1 MFTVVYNISVPTRPP
16 WVPLILFL
24 GPQDLSFCSQEPA
37 PESPSLPLPSPPP
50 PPPSPQRIGLAES
63 GNFLS
68 SKPVT
73 DEFGNLKA
81 LCLLSW
87 GQDRAEVQIT
97 LQRSPRR
104 ETLDAIISKTL
115 PEAMS
120 LFGVLLHL
128 FIFLFF
134 KKFCLLF

>member
-1 MFTVVYNISVPTRPP
+1 M
-16 WVPLILFL
+16 
-24 GPQDLSFCSQEPA
+24 
-37 PESPSLPLPSPPP
+37 
-50 PPPSPQRIGLAES
+50 
-63 GNFLS
+63 
-68 SKPVT
+68 T

-104 ETLDAIISKTL
+104 DKLDAIISKTL

-128 FIFLFF
+128 FIFFYFLKNFACFSDFLRSLPLGLFHSQIT
-134 KKFCLLF
+134 CTRLPVSESDVGAVDL